1 MSEMWVTK
9 RDGSREKLEISK
21 IHKAAEWACRGL
33 KASLSDLETSARIQ
47 FVDGMTTESVQDA
60 LIKSAAE
67 KISIEEQ
74 DWKYV
79 AARLL
84 LQKIYK
90 HANEGSIDYPNLR
103 KNLTELVEIEKVDA
117 RLIDESLFDLDAINA
132 AIDKNRDLLFAYM
145 GLQTLYDRYLIRD
158 RKNAVRE
165 LPQHLFARVAMGVAL
180 AEETREAR
188 TKWAIEFYHV
198 LSQFKAMAS
207 TPTLFNSGTRYP
219 QLSSCF
225 LLSMSDS
232 LDGIMD
238 TFKEAASY
246 SKFSGGIGLD
256 MGGVRSA
263 GTHIKSTG
271 GKAGGVIP
279 YAKIYNDLLLGFDQ
293 GGKRL
298 GAGALYIEP
307 WHADIEEF
315 LDLKNNTGDE
325 RRRAHD
331 IFPALW
337 LNDLF
342 MERVLAKAEWSL
354 FSPAEV
360 PELHDAYGEKFRQI
374 YEQAEAD
381 GRAVR
386 KVEAHALWR
395 KMIGRLFE
403 TGTYWPCFKD
413 ASNERYPQKGT
424 GVVHSS
430 NLCTEILL
438 RTNENVSAVCNLSS
452 INLSRVDWNDK
463 ADLDHTVRTM
473 IRFLDNV
480 ITIGLIPHEKGR
492 RFNLEDRAVGLGV
505 MGYAEFLV
513 KNGIDF
519 ESRQHLAMASRLME
533 RISASAVDAS
543 AELARE
549 KGSYPMFAESEWAKG
564 VVPIDT
570 AKISAIEKLGL
581 RDVVGKEADWGALRE
596 KVKGGMRNSC
606 LLAIAPT
613 ATISNIT
620 DTNPCTE
627 LPFQLAYRKGNLSG
641 SFEVIAPT
649 LQYGRPD
656 LCKTAYDV
664 DQLWTV
670 RAAAARQ
677 LWIDQSQSTNIFVYE
692 DVSGPE
698 LSRIYTTAWDLGLKT
713 TYYLRSKAPEL
724 RQEAPD
730 AGCESCQ

>member
-1 MSEMWVTK
+1 
-9 RDGSREKLEISK
+9 
-21 IHKAAEWACRGL
+21 
-33 KASLSDLETSARIQ
+33 
-47 FVDGMTTESVQDA
+47 VQDA

-90 HANEGSIDYPNLR
+90 HANEGSITYPSLRENLA
-103 KNLTELVEIEKVDA
+103 ELVALEKVDA
-117 RLIDESLFDLDAINA
+117 RLIDESLFDLDAINSA
-132 AIDKNRDLLFAYM
+132 VDKNRDLLFAYM

-158 RKNAVRE
+158 RKNGVRE

-180 AEETREAR
+180 AEETREER
-188 TKWAIEFYHV
+188 TKWAIEFYHI

-207 TPTLFNSGTRYP
+207 TPTLFNSGTRFP

-225 LLSMSDS
+225 LLTMNDS

-256 MGGVRSA
+256 MGGIRSA
-263 GTHIKSTG
+263 GSHIKSTG
-271 GKAGGVIP
+271 GKAGGIVP
-279 YAKIYNDLLLGFDQ
+279 YSKIYNDLLLGFDQ

-337 LNDLF
+337 LNDMF
-342 MERVLAKAEWSL
+342 MERVRDREEWSL
-354 FSPAEV
+354 FSAAEV
-360 PELHDAYGEKFRQI
+360 PELHETFGEEFRAH
-374 YEQAEAD
+374 YLKAEAD
-381 GRAVR
+381 GKAVR
-386 KVEAHALWR
+386 KLDALGLWK
-395 KMIGRLFE
+395 KMIGKLFE

-413 ASNERYPQKGT
+413 ASNERYPQKGS

-438 RTNENVSAVCNLSS
+438 RTSDDVSAVCNLSS

-463 ADLDHTVRTM
+463 ADLDRTVRTM

-492 RFNLEDRAVGLGV
+492 RFNLQDRAVGLGV

-513 KNGIDF
+513 KNGLDY
-519 ESRQHLAMASRLME
+519 ESRAHLAMASRVME
-533 RISASAVDAS
+533 RISAAAIEAS
-543 AELARE
+543 ADLAQE
-549 KGSYPMFAESEWAKG
+549 KGVYPLFSESEWAKG
-564 VVPIDT
+564 IVPIDT
-570 AKISAIEKLGL
+570 AKKSAIEKLGL
-581 RDVVGKEADWGALRE
+581 GAVVGTEGDWDAIRV
-596 KVKGGMRNSC
+596 KVKAGMRNSC

-620 DTNPCTE
+620 DTSPCTE

-641 SFEVIAPT
+641 SFDVIAPT
-649 LQYGRPD
+649 LQFGRPD
-656 LCKTAYDV
+656 LCKTAYEV
-664 DQLWTV
+664 DQLWTI

-692 DVSGPE
+692 DVAGPD
-698 LSRIYTTAWDLGLKT
+698 LSRIYTTAWELGLKT

-724 RQEAPD
+724 RAEIPD
-730 AGCESCQ
+730 EGCESCQ